1 MGWTAANSTVAA
13 WSNLAGPVAHTDG
26 LDYLFLRGEDGSL
39 STPPSGMRSSVPLGP
54 LGEGSV
60 ELRVD
65 GRLARWGT
73 VFNNGPYTKDVAWAH
88 KIDIDEAVLGVST
101 ATLGGY
107 RAATMLRTHP
117 PHAPSDTSSCPSVEA
132 LAYQGG
138 GGGGASHRVAQPLGR
153 GVTEC
158 ILPV

>member
-1 MGWTAANSTVAA
+1 
-13 WSNLAGPVAHTDG
+13 
-26 LDYLFLRGEDGSL
+26 
-39 STPPSGMRSSVPLGP
+39 MRSSVPLGP

-138 GGGGASHRVAQPLGR
+138 GAVARLTASLSRSVEVSLSAFSQFEMHAPNCSAALSSISHS
-153 GVTEC
+153 T
-158 ILPV
+158 

>member
-1 MGWTAANSTVAA
+1 
-13 WSNLAGPVAHTDG
+13 
-26 LDYLFLRGEDGSL
+26 
-39 STPPSGMRSSVPLGP
+39 MRSSVPLGP

-107 RAATMLRTHP
+107 RAAAMLHSHP
-117 PHAPSDTSSCPSVEA
+117 PHAPSGTSSFPGVEA
-132 LAYQGG
+132 LTYQGG
-138 GGGGASHRVAQPLGR
+138 GPVARLNASLNRSVEVSLSAFSQFEMHAPNCS
-153 GVTEC
+153 TAPSC
-158 ILPV
+158 ISHST